1 MHINPE
7 IITLSFPLFSL
18 FLHFFYRFT
27 LSPFFSSSLFH
38 FIIPHSSSYIL
49 CIYICIYICI
59 YNSESSHLILEEK
72 ARESKVTPASDI
84 SPSQRLPL
92 RRKVKCIC
100 RHHYIKF
107 NIAITNQCAQIALV
121 TWLQNLDYFDCVH
134 QTSPSTPKEDSRL
147 IQFSAQLE

>member
-7 IITLSFPLFSL
+7 TITLSFPLFSL
-18 FLHFFYRFT
+18 FLHFF
-27 LSPFFSSSLFH
+27 LSFHSFPILFL
-38 FIIPHSSSYIL
+38 FIISLHYSTLLVVYIM
-49 CIYICIYICI
+49 YVYM

-107 NIAITNQCAQIALV
+107 NIAIANQCAQIAFV
-121 TWLQNLDYFDCVH
+121 TWLQNHGYFDCVH